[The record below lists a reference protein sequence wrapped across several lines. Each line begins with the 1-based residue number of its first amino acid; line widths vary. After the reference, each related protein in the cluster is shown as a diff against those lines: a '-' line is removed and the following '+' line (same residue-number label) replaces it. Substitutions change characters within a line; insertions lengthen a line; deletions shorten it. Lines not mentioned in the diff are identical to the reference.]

1 MFQKSYTKAIFVF
14 RFPFDRNLRSV
25 KPFLT
30 HFQNKMENV
39 KRESIRPKN
48 NVEDEPNIIS
58 LARTNK
64 KQSEYIDGMHLP
76 LFDLQ
81 QFKRQYL

>member
-1 MFQKSYTKAIFVF
+1 
-14 RFPFDRNLRSV
+14 
-25 KPFLT
+25 
-30 HFQNKMENV
+30 MENV

-48 NVEDEPNIIS
+48 NVEDEPNINYRLSQIIS
-58 LARTNK
+58 LAKTNK

>member
-1 MFQKSYTKAIFVF
+1 
-14 RFPFDRNLRSV
+14 
-25 KPFLT
+25 
-30 HFQNKMENV
+30 MENV

-48 NVEDEPNIIS
+48 KVEDEPNIIS

>member
-1 MFQKSYTKAIFVF
+1 
-14 RFPFDRNLRSV
+14 
-25 KPFLT
+25 
-30 HFQNKMENV
+30 MENV

-64 KQSEYIDGMHLP
+64 KQNEYIDGMHLP